1 MYIFYQNESDKYFCK
16 LIVIYN
22 IKSNHLKELKLIF
35 VLFLF

>member
-1 MYIFYQNESDKYFCK
+1 MKAINIFVTY

-22 IKSNHLKELKLIF
+22 IKSNHLSELKLIF